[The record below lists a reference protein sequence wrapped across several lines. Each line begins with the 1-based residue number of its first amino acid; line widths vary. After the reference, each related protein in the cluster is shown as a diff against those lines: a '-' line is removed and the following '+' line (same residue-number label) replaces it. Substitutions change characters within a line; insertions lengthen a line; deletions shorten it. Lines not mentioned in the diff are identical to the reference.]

1 VHLGAWWS
9 VVRPCVERRWARA
22 LCLSCGALVSSGVLV
37 SCGVLVSS
45 GILRAQSPGQ
55 ETPPPS
61 SASNLPEQRIGAND
75 LIALSVYG
83 SPEFNRTIRVNQ
95 DGAIRLPML
104 KTPLEARGKLPAEL
118 EQSIAASLVA
128 EQILIDPVVT
138 VTMVEYHSRPIS
150 VAGAVKRPTTFQA
163 VGGVSLLDAL
173 ARAEGLSEAAG
184 AEILVTRHQAGPDG
198 ESLALVQR
206 IPVKGL
212 IDAADAELNL
222 SLHGGEEIRVP
233 EAGRVFIVGNVRK
246 PGAFLIQDT
255 TETTVLKML
264 ALSEGLAPFAGKQA
278 YIYRREGASGGKNEI
293 PLELNRI
300 LERKAPDVPLLAN
313 DVLYIPDNRT
323 RRMAMTAIDRILG
336 FGASTAS
343 GVLIYGAGR

>member
-1 VHLGAWWS
+1 M
-9 VVRPCVERRWARA
+9 
-22 LCLSCGALVSSGVLV
+22 
-37 SCGVLVSS
+37 
-45 GILRAQSPGQ
+45 
-55 ETPPPS
+55 
-61 SASNLPEQRIGAND
+61 
-75 LIALSVYG
+75 
-83 SPEFNRTIRVNQ
+83 NQ

-104 KTPLEARGKLPAEL
+104 KAPLDARGKLPAEL
-118 EQSIAASLVA
+118 EVAIAESLIA
-128 EQILIDPVVT
+128 GQILINPVVT

-163 VGGVSLLDAL
+163 VGPVSLLDAL
-173 ARAEGLSEAAG
+173 ARAEGLNESAG

-198 ESLALVQR
+198 EPLALVQR

-222 SLHGGEEIRVP
+222 GLHGGEEIRVP

-246 PGAFLIQDT
+246 PGAFLIQDS

-264 ALSEGLAPFAGKQA
+264 ALSEGLAPFSAKQA

-313 DVLYIPDNRT
+313 DVLYIPDNRN
-323 RRMAMTAIDRILG
+323 RRMAMSAIDRILG

-343 GVLIYGAGR
+343 GVLVLRR